1 MFSLV
6 RQAVRQTSD
15 HVHHLPA
22 EQVGPTGVQPV
33 RKVHD
38 QVEAQRNI
46 KKGENKFCDDSTAI
60 YSLPERVKGAHTFN
74 LKSRLPR

>member
-1 MFSLV
+1 MLKVFFLRKSEKMIWNIFCLV

-60 YSLPERVKGAHTFN
+60 YSLP
-74 LKSRLPR
+74 